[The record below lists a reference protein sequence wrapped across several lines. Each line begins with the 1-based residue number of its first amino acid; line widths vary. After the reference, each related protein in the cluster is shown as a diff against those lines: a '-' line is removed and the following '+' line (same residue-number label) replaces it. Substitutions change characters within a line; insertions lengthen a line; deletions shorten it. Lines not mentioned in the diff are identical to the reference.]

1 MDSLVL
7 IANLNSLKSLVK
19 NLCYPNYLI
28 YAPERIS
35 SFQQIDKNIKI
46 MSILQMPPTSGRR
59 SLTVGMARLRIIFL
73 QNHMHEPN
81 GKLYKRVNN
90 SNYKIL

>member
-59 SLTVGMARLRIIFL
+59 SLTQMADSCSMRRLESR
-73 QNHMHEPN
+73 
-81 GKLYKRVNN
+81 
-90 SNYKIL
+90 KILKSKIKCTS

>member
-59 SLTVGMARLRIIFL
+59 SLTDVFMLGQQMEQILPKLNLIRRQEDELTKARL
-73 QNHMHEPN
+73 E
-81 GKLYKRVNN
+81 
-90 SNYKIL
+90 